1 MSIPWLYLNFR
12 SATEAVLRDYNNMKY
27 IVDNTDEKIKSIRED
42 MSAVHSPSWDGMPK
56 IFNPNANEEKLMNA
70 IDEIDML
77 QERYRQA
84 IEYMNWFLPAWNHLT
99 EEERF
104 MLHEFYMS
112 SPEDQ
117 LVARYTIAEHF
128 NIDESYS
135 YRKKNRALQKLT
147 TLLYG
152 KN

>member
-1 MSIPWLYLNFR
+1 MRIPWLYLNFKK
-12 SATEAVLRDYNNMKY
+12 ATEEVLRDFNSMQY
-27 IVDNTDEKIKSIRED
+27 IIDNTDEKIKNIRD
-42 MSAVHSPSWDGMPK
+42 DLSSVQSPSWDGLPK
-56 IFNPNANEEKLMNA
+56 AFNPKANEDKLISG
-70 IDEIDML
+70 IDEINML

-84 IEYMNWFLPAWNHLT
+84 VEFMEWFMPAWNHLS
-99 EEERF
+99 EDEQF

-112 SPEDQ
+112 SPEEQ
-117 LVARYTIAEHF
+117 LVARYTVAEHY

-135 YRKKNRALQKLT
+135 YRKKNHALAKLT

>member
-1 MSIPWLYLNFR
+1 MSIPWLYLNFKK
-12 SATEAVLRDYNNMKY
+12 ATEEVLRDYNSMKY
-27 IVDNTDEKIKSIRED
+27 IIDNTDEKIKSIRED
-42 MSAVHSPSWDGMPK
+42 MSSVQSPSWNGMPK
-56 IFNPNANEEKLMNA
+56 TFNPNANEEKLMNG
-70 IDEIDML
+70 IDEINML

-84 IEYMNWFLPAWNHLT
+84 VEFMDWFLPAWNHLT
-99 EEERF
+99 EDERF

-117 LVARYTIAEHF
+117 LTARYTVAERF

-135 YRKKNRALQKLT
+135 YRKKNRALAKLT

>member
-1 MSIPWLYLNFR
+1 
-12 SATEAVLRDYNNMKY
+12 MKY
-27 IVDNTDEKIKSIRED
+27 IVDNTDDKIKSIRED
-42 MSAVHSPSWDGMPK
+42 VSAVHSPSWDGMPK
-56 IFNPNANEEKLMNA
+56 SFNPNANEEKLINA
-70 IDEIDML
+70 INEIDML

-84 IEYMNWFLPAWNHLT
+84 VEYMDWFLPAWNHLT
-99 EEERF
+99 EDERF

-112 SPEDQ
+112 SPEEQ
-117 LVARYTIAEHF
+117 LAARYTVAERYD
-128 NIDESYS
+128 IDESYS

>member
-1 MSIPWLYLNFR
+1 MSIPWLYLNFKK
-12 SATEAVLRDYNNMKY
+12 ATEDVLRDYNNMKY
-27 IVDNTDEKIKSIRED
+27 IIDHTDEKIKCIREN
-42 MSAVHSPSWDGMPK
+42 MSSIQSPQWDGMTK
-56 IFNPNANEEKLMNA
+56 TFDPNANEEKLMSG

-84 IEYMNWFLPAWNHLT
+84 VEFMDWFLPAWNHLT
-99 EEERF
+99 EDERF

-117 LVARYTIAEHF
+117 LMARYTVADRYE
-128 NIDESYS
+128 IDESYS
-135 YRKKNRALQKLT
+135 YRKKNRALAKLT